1 MYLISI
7 QPPCLGLVKCL
18 IRGGW
23 HGSMY
28 EQIFALNNWDQ
39 YQCACEMMLQG
50 LHSEALTV
58 LQSIS
63 QSLTSENESIYNWLN
78 SLIQVCSFEKHKSEG
93 MNAFYFLGALDLSE
107 KVYFHRE
114 FFLCRYLLVQ
124 NLNEIISG
132 TYSIENL
139 LKIRQKFEKLLYLFE
154 NPTKDTIKVL
164 KMWRDISG
172 LLTMVL
178 TCLSR
183 NENFSHLMSKFYS
196 VFAGAIGE
204 DVKTPQHLGRII
216 LEYPVKYP
224 KQFFLFSNPICLNL
238 QVNCAQFV
246 KVNRGTEFIVEV
258 SVNLKKNS
266 RKQGRVLVSLIYLAS
281 FGKEEVYLN
290 RESMVNAAGV
300 CNLNIPIALNLPG
313 VAQFRIMASVMNEYG
328 REIGKPE
335 FSVLT
340 FECI

>member
-1 MYLISI
+1 MYD
-7 QPPCLGLVKCL
+7 
-18 IRGGW
+18 
-23 HGSMY
+23 
-28 EQIFALNNWDQ
+28 QIFALNNWDQ
-39 YQCACEMMLQG
+39 YQCACEMMAQG

-58 LQSIS
+58 LQSIT
-63 QSLTSENESIYNWLN
+63 QSLTSENESIYHWLN
-78 SLIQVCSFEKHKSEG
+78 SLIQVCSFEKHKSG
-93 MNAFYFLGALDLSE
+93 DMNAFYYLGALNLSE

-139 LKIRQKFEKLLYLFE
+139 LKLRQKFEKLLYLFE

-172 LLTMVL
+172 LLAMVL

-183 NENFSHLMSKFYS
+183 NENFSYLMAKFYS
-196 VFAGAIGE
+196 VFADAIRE
-204 DVKTPQHLGRII
+204 DVRTPQHLGRIV

-224 KQFFLFSNPICLNL
+224 KQFFLIRNPICLNL

-246 KVNRGTEFIVEV
+246 KINRGSEFIIEV
-258 SVNLKKNS
+258 SVSVKKNS
-266 RKQGRVLVSLIYLAS
+266 RKQGRVLVSLVCLGSA
-281 FGKEEVYLN
+281 GKEEVYLN
-290 RESMVNAAGV
+290 RESIVNAAGF
-300 CNLNIPIALNLPG
+300 CNLNLPITLNLPG
-313 VAQFRIMASVMNEYG
+313 VAQFRIMASVLNDYG